1 MTKKYVPAVIVWDEY
16 GESIDYIVPKKL
28 KDKFYEEQNKLDDLS
43 RDYFGCDDEDKEQV
57 DKLREQWYRESKQFE
72 KQWAKYKQEKIT
84 LYIVEE

>member
-16 GESIDYIVPKKL
+16 GESIDYIIPKKL
-28 KDKFYEEQNKLDDLS
+28 KDKFYEEQNKLDDIS
-43 RDYFGCDDEDKEQV
+43 KDYFGCDDKEQL
-57 DKLREQWYRESKQFE
+57 DKLREQYYQEYKQFE

>member
-16 GESIDYIVPKKL
+16 GESIDYIIPKKL
-28 KDKFYEEQNKLDDLS
+28 KDKFYEEQNKLDDIS
-43 RDYFGCDDEDKEQV
+43 RDYFGCDAKEQL
-57 DKLREQWYRESKQFE
+57 DKLREQYYREYKQFE